1 MSLSKYA
8 LGELAV
14 PSSDPSWNYND
25 PDQIWERDHFLI
37 CIKAGL
43 KAARQKV
50 ISYARI
56 SVVTQEPNEHP
67 ITFLEKSKEAL
78 QKFTKID
85 RLLRGTGYIEG
96 QIPVPVCFR
105 YKNKATEVTITR
117 PNGLPG

>member
-43 KAARQKV
+43 KAAQKKV
-50 ISYARI
+50 ISYAWVSAI
-56 SVVTQEPNEHP
+56 TWESNENP
-67 ITFLEKSKEAL
+67 VAFL
-78 QKFTKID
+78 
-85 RLLRGTGYIEG
+85 
-96 QIPVPVCFR
+96 
-105 YKNKATEVTITR
+105 
-117 PNGLPG
+117 